1 MKTTGFFAITA
12 LILLAISQSGVAQDA
27 GHRKGEGMG
36 GHKMSATH
44 VLITHKVGDA
54 DKWMAA
60 WSGED
65 SRHAIFRQNG
75 VKHVHVMQDPNNPN
89 VTGLIVAVTDMEKF
103 KAFLESEEGQAAA
116 AEDTVIWDSMVMLVE
131 KK

>member
-1 MKTTGFFAITA
+1 MKTTGFFAVTA

-27 GHRKGEGMG
+27 GH
-36 GHKMSATH
+36 KMSATH
-44 VLITHKVGDA
+44 VLITHEVGDA

-60 WSGED
+60 WSGDD
-65 SRHAIFRQNG
+65 SRHAIFMENG

-89 VTGLIVAVTDMEKF
+89 LTGLIVAVTDMDKF

-131 KK
+131 TK